1 MWQQIG
7 SSSTRTRGACGLG
20 GSRLDAGATLLLA
33 SPPARSSRSRS
44 PGHSSVPFSKTS
56 KFGLAFISRRWSSSR
71 QGTGGAPLVCWRSLA
86 STAYAGS
93 SWCAPRTGLSGAAVV
108 GSCGAGRSQGDAG
121 VHGGRQLK
129 YRVVHGACLA
139 SPSTAPSSSCSA
151 ARCRSWGGHRG
162 VSVQHFVL
170 LVLLLACVL
179 GRHDGSTSGD
189 MG

>member
-1 MWQQIG
+1 M
-7 SSSTRTRGACGLG
+7 
-20 GSRLDAGATLLLA
+20 LLVV
-33 SPPARSSRSRS
+33 RC
-44 PGHSSVPFSKTS
+44 GHSSVPFSKTS
-56 KFGLAFISRRWSSSR
+56 KSGSAFISRRWSSSR
-71 QGTGGAPLVCWRSLA
+71 QGAGGAPLVCGRSLA

-162 VSVQHFVL
+162 VSVNTLCSSFCCSRASSAGAMAQQAATWGERQCWSYGRAWLGKWQH
-170 LVLLLACVL
+170 
-179 GRHDGSTSGD
+179 R
-189 MG
+189 